1 MTENIPKEYSLIIVT
16 IFSIINMWIL
26 VLDIIYC
33 FDMMISK
40 IDMELIK

>member
-1 MTENIPKEYSLIIVT
+1 MIENIPKVYSLIIT
-16 IFSIINMWIL
+16 IISIINMWIF
-26 VLDIIYC
+26 VIDIIYS